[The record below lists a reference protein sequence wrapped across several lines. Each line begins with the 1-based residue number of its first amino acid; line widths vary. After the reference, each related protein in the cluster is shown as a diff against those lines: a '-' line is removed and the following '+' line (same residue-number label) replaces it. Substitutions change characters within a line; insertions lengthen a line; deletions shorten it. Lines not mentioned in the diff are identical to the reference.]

1 MKCSNASQEPKAV
14 GWLKSDAFYFYES
27 KQTVEQPVTSIEQ
40 GFKCR
45 YAYGRAAETVM
56 LSEKGQD
63 YMAFAVDGGVCSFVL
78 CDGVG
83 LSYRGDFA
91 SKFLGSGLL
100 AWLRSGNELSPQH
113 LERKLQELTAASS
126 DESDNYGVEDNTP
139 QLLKEVL
146 QEKQRL
152 GSEAMYICGR
162 IELPSRFQR
171 KGKLWLAWQ
180 GDSRLRMFHQ
190 HMELSA
196 RFGDSFRTAERWS
209 TRNGP
214 VGGKPHVYECRLDN
228 LSGYRLMMYSDGL
241 NDLDPISEMVPD
253 EQVQVLMNALH
264 TGGLEDDA
272 SFLEIMW

>member
-1 MKCSNASQEPKAV
+1 MKSSSASQNTRT
-14 GWLKSDAFYFYES
+14 GGRLKLQNSYYYEC
-27 KQTVEQPVTSIEQ
+27 KQSGEQPVSSIKQ
-40 GFKCR
+40 DFSCR

-63 YMAFAVDGGVCSFVL
+63 YMAFAIDGGVCSFVL

-91 SKFLGSGLL
+91 SSFLGRGLL
-100 AWLRSGNELSPQH
+100 AWLRSGSELSQNQ
-113 LERKLQELTAASS
+113 LERKLQELTTASAK
-126 DESDNYGVEDNTP
+126 ESDFYEMKDSTP

-162 IELPSRFQR
+162 IEKPSRFQR

-180 GDSRLRMFHQ
+180 GDSRLRLFEE
-190 HMELSA
+190 HMELTPCLGD
-196 RFGDSFRTAERWS
+196 RFKTSERWS
-209 TRNGP
+209 TRSGP
-214 VGGKPHVYECRLDN
+214 VGGKPHVYERKLDES
-228 LSGYRLMMYSDGL
+228 SGYRLLMYSDGL
-241 NDLDPISEMVPD
+241 NDLDPISEWVPD

>member
-1 MKCSNASQEPKAV
+1 MKCSNAFHESRAV
-14 GWLKSDAFYFYES
+14 DRSKPIPSYFYES
-27 KQTVEQPVTSIEQ
+27 KQSKEQPISSIEQ

-45 YAYGRAAETVM
+45 YAYGRAVETVM

-63 YMAFAVDGGVCSFVL
+63 YMGFAVDGGICSFVL

-91 SKFLGSGLL
+91 SKFLGRNLL
-100 AWLRSGNELSPQH
+100 EWLRKGSELSAPQ
-113 LERKLQELTAASS
+113 LERKLQELTKASS
-126 DESDNYGVEDNTP
+126 QEADYYRVDESTP

-146 QEKQRL
+146 QEKQQL
-152 GSEAMYICGR
+152 GSESMYICGR
-162 IELPSRFQR
+162 IELPNRLQR

-180 GDSRLRMFHQ
+180 GDSRLRWFH
-190 HMELSA
+190 ENIDLSHQ
-196 RFGDSFRTAERWS
+196 FGDKFHTAERWS

-214 VGGKPHVYECRLDN
+214 VGGRPHVYQCKLEHI
-228 LSGYRLMMYSDGL
+228 SGYRLLMYSDGL

-253 EQVQVLMNALH
+253 DEVQVLMNAHH

-272 SFLEIMW
+272 SFLEIIW

>member
-1 MKCSNASQEPKAV
+1 MSSI
-14 GWLKSDAFYFYES
+14 
-27 KQTVEQPVTSIEQ
+27 KQDFT
-40 GFKCR
+40 CR

-63 YMAFAVDGGVCSFVL
+63 YMAFAIDGGVCSFVL

-91 SKFLGSGLL
+91 SRFLGRGLL
-100 AWLRSGNELSPQH
+100 AWLRNCSELSQHH
-113 LERKLQELTAASS
+113 LERELQALATASS
-126 DESDNYGVEDNTP
+126 QESDRFEVKDNTP

-162 IELPSRFQR
+162 IEQPGRFQR

-180 GDSRLRMFHQ
+180 GDSRLRLFNQ
-190 HMELSA
+190 HMEMSS
-196 RFGDSFRTAERWS
+196 RFGDNFRTAERWS
-209 TRNGP
+209 TRSGP
-214 VGGKPHVYECRLDN
+214 IGGKPHVYECRLDD
-228 LSGYRLMMYSDGL
+228 LTGYRLLMYSDGL
-241 NDLDPISEMVPD
+241 NDLDPICDWVPD
-253 EQVQVLMNALH
+253 DQVQVLMNALH

-272 SFLEIMW
+272 SFLEIVW